1 MPRDALNIMDTHVK
15 AGQVYLQHRNVEK
28 KWKQHW
34 LTLYPSSRCG
44 VARLERQEVGGG
56 ERACPSGVWKHQD
69 KVKEKRVIR
78 LSEVIRVLRLP
89 PHAEACPKDNMAA
102 FCVETD
108 GRRYVFA
115 VDKDDCVEWVER
127 MCDLAFQGGSTGQ
140 QPQIQMEDNQIYVSR
155 EEVSEFRVGVK
166 QTDVAMRCGLQGEY
180 YWLQVAQEGLV
191 LKEAETRKS
200 LQDWPYRLI
209 RRYGRDKLTFNIEA
223 GRRCDSGPGTFTFET
238 CQADVIFSL
247 IETAIREQKAVAG
260 DECEGDTVVANRSPN
275 MPRARSPL
283 PKLPDSAAILE
294 GSYSFKPV
302 FSNAI
307 GSEQC
312 LYSQPPNLIGS
323 EECPYSEPADSIKPK
338 APSLNSYLTPPTA
351 STLTPSIPLHPCNH
365 HVNRTEPVYADPA
378 DILSLTPPRSTPPPP
393 PPTSSSC
400 SYHHDSKPEPVYSEV
415 YGRVSPLPDKT
426 QQQKQS
432 QDQRGQEPGKEKPI
446 YSEPCVG
453 TPAKGPNTDPFAHL
467 YSQVCKPGSSSPSS
481 SSPSSSLASS
491 SSSSSSSLTITRT
504 LATRR
509 PTAGRQSPEVI
520 YENMGFI

>member
-1 MPRDALNIMDTHVK
+1 MDTHVK

-34 LTLYPSSRCG
+34 LALYPSSRCG
-44 VARLERQEVGGG
+44 VARLERKEVGGG
-56 ERACPSGVWKHQD
+56 ERAGPSGVWKHQD

-115 VDKDDCVEWVER
+115 ADKDDCVEWVER
-127 MCDLAFQGGSTGQ
+127 MCDIAFQVRRGGSTGP

-166 QTDVAMRCGLQGEY
+166 QTHVAMRCGLQGEY

-209 RRYGRDKLTFNIEA
+209 RRYGRDKLTFSIEA

-238 CQADVIFSL
+238 CQADDIFSL

-260 DECEGDTVVANRSPN
+260 DEYEGDTVVANRSPN

-312 LYSQPPNLIGS
+312 VYSQPPNLISS

-338 APSLNSYLTPPTA
+338 APGLNSYLTPPTA
-351 STLTPSIPLHPCNH
+351 TTLTPSIPLYPQ
-365 HVNRTEPVYADPA
+365 
-378 DILSLTPPRSTPPPP
+378 
-393 PPTSSSC
+393 
-400 SYHHDSKPEPVYSEV
+400 PVYSEV
-415 YGRVSPLPDKT
+415 YDRASPLPDKT
-426 QQQKQS
+426 QQQN
-432 QDQRGQEPGKEKPI
+432 QDQRGQEPGKEEPI

-453 TPAKGPNTDPFAHL
+453 TSAKGPNTDPFAHL

-481 SSPSSSLASS
+481 SSSSPSSSLAS

>member
-1 MPRDALNIMDTHVK
+1 MDTHVK
-15 AGQVYLQHRNVEK
+15 AGQVYLQRRNVEK
-28 KWKQHW
+28 KWKQLW
-34 LTLYPSSRCG
+34 LALYPSSRCG
-44 VARLERQEVGGG
+44 VARLEHQEVGGG
-56 ERACPSGVWKHQD
+56 ERAGPSAVWKHQD

-89 PHAEACPKDNMAA
+89 PHAEARPKDNMAA

-115 VDKDDCVEWVER
+115 ADKDDCVEWVER
-127 MCDLAFQGGSTGQ
+127 MCDLAFQVRIGGSTGQ

-155 EEVSEFRVGVK
+155 EEVSEFKVGVK

-191 LKEAETRKS
+191 LKEPETRKS

-209 RRYGRDKLTFNIEA
+209 RRYGRDKLTFSIEP

-238 CQADVIFSL
+238 RQADDIVSL
-247 IETAIREQKAVAG
+247 IETAIREQAVAR
-260 DECEGDTVVANRSPN
+260 DKCEGNTVVANRSPN

-312 LYSQPPNLIGS
+312 GYSQPPNLIGS
-323 EECPYSEPADSIKPK
+323 EECTYSEPADRIKSK
-338 APSLNSYLTPPTA
+338 A
-351 STLTPSIPLHPCNH
+351 
-365 HVNRTEPVYADPA
+365 PVYADPA

-393 PPTSSSC
+393 SSC
-400 SYHHDSKPEPVYSEV
+400 SCHHGNKPEPVYSEV
-415 YGRVSPLPDKT
+415 YDRASPLPDKT
-426 QQQKQS
+426 QQQN
-432 QDQRGQEPGKEKPI
+432 RGQEPGKEEPI

-453 TPAKGPNTDPFAHL
+453 TPAKGPNTDP
-467 YSQVCKPGSSSPSS
+467 
-481 SSPSSSLASS
+481 
-491 SSSSSSSLTITRT
+491 T

-509 PTAGRQSPEVI
+509 PTAGRQSPEVF
-520 YENMGFI
+520 YENIGFI